1 MAKLFS
7 LHRLY
12 RLHAW
17 AGLLGGLFLL
27 VICVSG
33 SVAVFRPEIERAA
46 DWGGASFDVRPG
58 AGAPMSLEAAI
69 GVARARHPG
78 TDVIGAAYPAPP
90 GSWHSHGATYA
101 LTLKER
107 KGERQV
113 LVHPWT
119 GEVLADRLRPRGWAD
134 FVRQLHLRFYY
145 GSFWGRWIVGGFGI
159 VLLFATVSG
168 LVIYRK
174 FNKGRWWPT
183 VRWGRGARIV
193 TADLHKVVGLGSV
206 AFNVMFG
213 VTGAVLG
220 LEGLAR
226 RYMAKEPPAARLAR
240 VESLP
245 AGRVEEFVRRTRELI
260 PGAEPTFVALQNRTS
275 GRVRVSVEHGW
286 RDLVK
291 ERESFVDFAAA
302 SGELVKVYD
311 AREASGAARF
321 YYAMEPLHFGRL
333 GGAMWVKVVWAGMG
347 LSGGFLSVSGY
358 VIYFTRKSK
367 RPKPVARAEKP
378 GRETAAKEH
387 ADAEAELVPAR

>member
-1 MAKLFS
+1 MKKWFS
-7 LHRLY
+7 LASLY

-17 AGLLGGLFLL
+17 AGLFGGAFLL
-27 VICVSG
+27 VICASG

-46 DWGGASFDVRPG
+46 DWRGVVFDVRPG
-58 AGAPMSLEAAI
+58 AGEPISLEAAVA
-69 GVARARHPG
+69 VARARHPG
-78 TDVIGAAYPAPP
+78 ADVIGAAYPALP
-90 GSWHSHGATYA
+90 GSFYSHGATYA
-101 LTLKER
+101 LTLKSR
-107 KGERQV
+107 GGERQV

-119 GEVLADRLRPRGWAD
+119 GAVLADRLRPRGWGD
-134 FVRQLHLRFYY
+134 FVRQLHVRFYY
-145 GSFWGRWIVGGFGI
+145 GSFWGRWIVGGFGV

-226 RYMAKEPPAARLAR
+226 RYMAKEAAPARLAR

-245 AGRVEEFVRRTRELI
+245 AGRVEAFVRRTRELI
-260 PGAEPTFVALQNRTS
+260 PGTEPTFVALQNRS
-275 GRVRVSVEHGW
+275 GGRVRVSVEHGW
-286 RDLVK
+286 GDLVK
-291 ERESFVDFAAA
+291 ERESYAEFAAA
-302 SGELVKVYD
+302 SGEVLTVHD
-311 AREASGAARF
+311 ARRDSAAARL

-347 LSGGFLSVSGY
+347 LSGGLLSVTGY
-358 VIYFTRKSK
+358 VIYFARRRSRRKA
-367 RPKPVARAEKP
+367 PVRS
-378 GRETAAKEH
+378 AASGAAAAPATDNAK
-387 ADAEAELVPAR
+387 AELMPVG